1 MLMFQMETNRLDQA
15 STRIRLG
22 ERVGS
27 WSPIEGGAAFSTGS
41 IGPQP
46 SRPRRSI
53 GLTVTLT
60 TKFGQAKR
68 MSAFHQKGTLA
79 PNVCF
84 RPIADLS
91 LKALGQTIRP
101 LHAMQRV
108 HMQRYR
114 KRIGLFELS
123 SPHNSSP

>member
-1 MLMFQMETNRLDQA
+1 MLMFQMETYRLDQA

-53 GLTVTLT
+53 GLTVALS
-60 TKFGQAKR
+60 TKFGQAKLT
-68 MSAFHQKGTLA
+68 SVFHPLRTLT
-79 PNVCF
+79 V
-84 RPIADLS
+84 
-91 LKALGQTIRP
+91 
-101 LHAMQRV
+101 
-108 HMQRYR
+108 
-114 KRIGLFELS
+114 GLFSATSGLTTPNLERHTARK
-123 SPHNSSP
+123 PNFYDKANW